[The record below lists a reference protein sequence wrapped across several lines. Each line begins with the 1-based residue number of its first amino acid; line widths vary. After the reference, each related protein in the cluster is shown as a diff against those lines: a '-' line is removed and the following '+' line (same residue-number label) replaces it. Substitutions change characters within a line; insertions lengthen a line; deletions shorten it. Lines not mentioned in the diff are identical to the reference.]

1 MTCSS
6 FIPFFVVVLFIILD
20 IITGLL
26 KSFYNNSYQSS
37 EMRKGGLRKLGI
49 LVAMVLCY
57 LIETGLPYLQ
67 IPINF
72 PITII
77 CAAYLVFMEITSIIE
92 NLSVLNPTIKE
103 FLEKILNKIK
113 GETINE
119 SK

>member
-6 FIPFFVVVLFIILD
+6 FIPFFVVILFIILD

-49 LVAMVLCY
+49 LIAMVLCY

-77 CAAYLVFMEITSIIE
+77 CAAYLVFMEVTSIIE
-92 NLSVLNPTIKE
+92 NLSVLNPNIKD
-103 FLEKILNKIK
+103 FLERLLNKIK
-113 GETINE
+113 GEYTNE

>member
-1 MTCSS
+1 
-6 FIPFFVVVLFIILD
+6 
-20 IITGLL
+20 
-26 KSFYNNSYQSS
+26 
-37 EMRKGGLRKLGI
+37 MRKGGLRKLGI
-49 LVAMVLCY
+49 IVAMVLCY

-77 CAAYLVFMEITSIIE
+77 CAVYLVFMEITSIIE

-103 FLEKILNKIK
+103 FFEKILNTIK
-113 GETINE
+113 GENINE